1 MPIFAK
7 DSGRFLRNDGTLIC
21 MIQLEIII
29 IIFFMDAGV
38 DRTIIDCWENQLGQM
53 ADFLPL
59 FFNV

>member
-21 MIQLEIII
+21 MIQIEIII
-29 IIFFMDAGV
+29 IIFSWMETV
-38 DRTIIDCWENQLGQM
+38 TDCLENQLGQM